1 MTKEQTESLAKSLTR
16 FALMAELKYK
26 KGQEEHGGNLWVQP
40 DLIDRMEE
48 EVIDQWHYL
57 QALRQQLKN

>member
-1 MTKEQTESLAKSLTR
+1 MTKEQTESLAKSLSR
-16 FALMAELKYK
+16 FALMAEQKYK
-26 KGQEEHGGNLWVQP
+26 KGQEEHGGNLWVKP